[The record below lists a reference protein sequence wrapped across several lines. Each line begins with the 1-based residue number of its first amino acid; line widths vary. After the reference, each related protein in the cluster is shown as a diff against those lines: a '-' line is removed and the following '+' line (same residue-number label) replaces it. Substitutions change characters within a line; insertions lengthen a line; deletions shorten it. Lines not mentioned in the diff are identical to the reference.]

1 MTIVNIQ
8 CNEEQKEKSAYKM
21 GDCFLVG
28 GDLCMLTAIGIGTFT
43 MTCLDNGNRWYME
56 NVFTPEFMQ
65 RVFLKEIKE
74 YLDNDEV
81 VPVKSVNISYEL

>member
-8 CNEEQKEKSAYKM
+8 CNEEQKEESAYKM
-21 GDCFLVG
+21 GDCFLVD

-43 MTCLDNGNRWYME
+43 VTCLDNGNRYAD
-56 NVFTPEFMQ
+56 NFFTPVFMQ

-74 YLDNDEV
+74 YLGQEEV
-81 VPVKSVNISYEL
+81 VPVKSVNISYEM